1 MEVQAKSI
9 GSHRRKM
16 RGFAA
21 RAIFGTVG
29 IGIVIYVA
37 QLPSAQ
43 VPEFGRWIL
52 ELDGYGPVVFV
63 LGYALATVLFIPG
76 SALTLLGGALYG
88 LTHGIALVFFAA
100 TLGSCLAFLVA
111 RYCARGAVKRK
122 LESDPRFSAIDK
134 AIRVDGLRIAF
145 LLRLSPLVPFN
156 LLNYSLGLTQIR
168 FLHYVLAGIGML
180 PGTMLYVYYGK
191 MASDLAAFATFTKP
205 ERGPLEYA
213 VLLVGLVAT
222 VYACRR
228 VSRLARDAFNQATSG
243 F

>member
-1 MEVQAKSI
+1 MGVHAKSI
-9 GSHRRKM
+9 GGHKRKM

-21 RAIFGTVG
+21 KAIFGAVC
-29 IGIVIYVA
+29 IGIVIYAA
-37 QLPSAQ
+37 QQQSAQ
-43 VPEFGRWIL
+43 IPEFGRWIVQ
-52 ELDGYGPVVFV
+52 LDGYGAVVFV
-63 LGYALATVLFIPG
+63 LGYAFATVLFIPG
-76 SALTLLGGALYG
+76 SALTLLGGALFG
-88 LTHGIALVFFAA
+88 LVHGIALVFVAA

-111 RYCARGAVKRK
+111 RYCARGIVKRK

-134 AIRVDGLRIAF
+134 AVRLDGLRIAF

-156 LLNYSLGLTQIR
+156 VLNYCLGLTQIR
-168 FLHYVLAGIGML
+168 FLHYILAGIGML

-191 MASDLAAFATFTKP
+191 MVGDLAAFATFTTP